1 MYIHYIGR
9 TLQESVA
16 SSVDYKVFICEE
28 EAKSKDGYNQPGSGG
43 PVNGRG
49 GVWTSGGSSGTKL
62 YLYMYLFIYIYT
74 KLHLILSL
82 LLLIFVSIGSN
93 AGGTKKRV
101 VNFWAFS
108 PGIAMEDLKR
118 LGVRSILL
126 TSGTISFQ
134 FIYIYICF
142 TYVQNSF

>member
-1 MYIHYIGR
+1 VGGKGGSGLSVPEPKLSMLASAFSRVYRGR

-49 GVWTSGGSSGTKL
+49 GVWTSGGSSG
-62 YLYMYLFIYIYT
+62 
-74 KLHLILSL
+74 
-82 LLLIFVSIGSN
+82 SN

-101 VNFWAFS
+101 LNFWAFS
-108 PGIAMEDLKR
+108 PGIAMEDLKK

-126 TSGTISFQ
+126 TSGTRNMCYTGQ
-134 FIYIYICF
+134 MC
-142 TYVQNSF
+142 